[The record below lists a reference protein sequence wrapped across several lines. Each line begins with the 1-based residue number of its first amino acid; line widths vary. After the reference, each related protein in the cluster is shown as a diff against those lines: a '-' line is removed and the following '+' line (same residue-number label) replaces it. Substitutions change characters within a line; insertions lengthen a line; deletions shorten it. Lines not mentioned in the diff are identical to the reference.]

1 MVVLQTVEEN
11 SIFQDRIHFILKAY
25 KCIST
30 LTVNVDQLRHTFLKI
45 GVMNQ
50 TVCHLSIY
58 HHIVQF
64 SFVGSYT
71 YIWILA
77 VDLALRRAFFFFFF
91 LGTLE
96 VQTSSIS
103 KIKVRMKYRRN
114 ETQNKKLAFWTPNQ
128 PQSHTF
134 SYSTTQE
141 HTFTYAGKFKAKVYN
156 TSVI

>member
-45 GVMNQ
+45 VVMNQ

-64 SFVGSYT
+64 SCVGSYT

-77 VDLALRRAFFFFFF
+77 VDLALRRAFFFF

-96 VQTSSIS
+96 IQTNSIQ
-103 KIKVRMKYRRN
+103 IKVRMKYRRN
-114 ETQNKKLAFWTPNQ
+114 ETQNKKLAFWTQNQ

-156 TSVI
+156 TSII

>member
-1 MVVLQTVEEN
+1 MLVLQTVEEN

-45 GVMNQ
+45 VVMNQ

-64 SFVGSYT
+64 SCVGSYT

-77 VDLALRRAFFFFFF
+77 VDLALRRAFFFF

-96 VQTSSIS
+96 IQTNSIQ
-103 KIKVRMKYRRN
+103 IKVRMKYRRN
-114 ETQNKKLAFWTPNQ
+114 ETQNKKLTFWTQNQ

-156 TSVI
+156 TSII